1 MKKKKP
7 FPKRKAL
14 MREIDKRKFPFVS
27 VEDKRT
33 GKLII
38 HPLIPNG

>member
-7 FPKRKAL
+7 FPKRKKFK
-14 MREIDKRKFPFVS
+14 RELEKRKFPFLT

-33 GKLII
+33 GKLTI
-38 HPLIPNG
+38 HPLITD